1 MAIFGIG
8 ATYEN
13 HDVSKQFIADSIA
26 CVGWT
31 ISDAPA
37 IHEIL
42 RCLKVGDIMYIKTSP
57 IGQGIRVKAV
67 GIVIENTLEKKN
79 NLGIG
84 VSVKWIWDGY
94 ENIGRIDDKYNVRNN
109 TLYEEHNKCV
119 QTFVLNLLFRNLK

>member
-13 HDVSKQFIADSIA
+13 YDVSNQFIANSIA
-26 CVGWT
+26 CVGWS

-67 GIVIENTLEKKN
+67 GIVIDNTLEQKN
-79 NLGIG
+79 NFGTG
-84 VSVKWIWDGY
+84 VSVKWLWNGY

-109 TLYEEHNKCV
+109 TLYEEFNKEV
-119 QTFVLNLLFRNLK
+119 QTFILNLVFQNLK